1 MELPSYREIKHIVRN
16 IWPRTIGLFTKI
28 YNNLLRLQMWIAK
41 KMYKKLPKGMKKIVK
56 KMGRIEARMH
66 KIMVCMEPRLRRRY
80 GKFVYPE
87 GLTFKE
93 LKKKKKDWIK
103 DFIEFVKN
111 GNAEDEEVEYAEDCF
126 DDVERP
132 KFGYSLKITLKE
144 AEPCEFNLENPELS
158 TCGLN
163 RTNSENSN
171 NSAQSRQTGQEFRSG
186 APPDCRIEFCGLNT
200 IGTVVCD

>member
-1 MELPSYREIKHIVRN
+1 M
-16 IWPRTIGLFTKI
+16 
-28 YNNLLRLQMWIAK
+28 
-41 KMYKKLPKGMKKIVK
+41 PKWAGSISD
-56 KMGRIEARMH
+56 RS
-66 KIMVCMEPRLRRRY
+66 
-80 GKFVYPE
+80 
-87 GLTFKE
+87 
-93 LKKKKKDWIK
+93 
-103 DFIEFVKN
+103 FIEFVKN

-132 KFGYSLKITLKE
+132 KFGYSLKITLKD

-200 IGTVVCD
+200 IGMAISKFQISPLDADHLKVS